1 MTNNMKHISY
11 RVPAQLN
18 GSKIKNIIRQELG
31 ISSAV
36 LTQLK
41 KYPEGI
47 ILNGKSVFSTCSV
60 QAGDILEL
68 CLKDKTSENIVP
80 VNMNL
85 DILYEDEDI
94 LAVNKPRNMPTHP
107 SQNHHSDTLANGVM
121 GYYADRE
128 FTFRVITRLDRD
140 TSGIVLIAK
149 NKIASASLT
158 RQLSEGKL
166 KKTYLA
172 LCHGSPQKTKGII
185 DAPIARADGSTILRC
200 VFKDGKRAITEYEKI
215 GEQGELSLLRLHPL
229 TGRTHQIRVHLSH
242 IGNPIFGDDMYGSPE
257 VGESI
262 RLHCRSLA
270 FNHPLR
276 SEVMQIH
283 APVPDDMKGL

>member
-1 MTNNMKHISY
+1 MKHISY
-11 RVPAQLN
+11 RIPPHLN
-18 GSKIKNIIRQELG
+18 GCRIKNIIRQELG
-31 ISSAV
+31 LSSAV

-47 ILNGKSVFSTCSV
+47 MLNGKSVFSTCS
-60 QAGDILEL
+60 AGEGDILEL
-68 CLKDKTSENIVP
+68 TLRDKTSENIVP
-80 VNMNL
+80 VNMDL

-121 GYYADRE
+121 GYYLGRE

-140 TSGIVLIAK
+140 TSGIVLVAK
-149 NKIASASLT
+149 NKISSALLT
-158 RQLSEGKL
+158 RQLAEGKL

-185 DAPIARADGSTILRC
+185 DAPIARVDGSTILRC
-200 VFKDGKRAITEYEKI
+200 VSKDGKQAITEYEKI
-215 GEQGELSLLRLHPL
+215 GEQGELSLLKLHPL
-229 TGRTHQIRVHLSH
+229 TGRTHQIRVHLSY

-257 VGESI
+257 RGESI
-262 RLHCRSLA
+262 RLHCRSLT
-270 FNHPLR
+270 FNHPL
-276 SEVMQIH
+276 SGESMQIH
-283 APVPDDMKGL
+283 APVPDDMKDL